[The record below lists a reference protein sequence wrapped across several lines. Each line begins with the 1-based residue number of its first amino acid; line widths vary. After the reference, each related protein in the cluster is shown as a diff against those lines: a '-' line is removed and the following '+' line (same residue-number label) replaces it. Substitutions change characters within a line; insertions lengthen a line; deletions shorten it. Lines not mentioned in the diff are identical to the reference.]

1 MWAWRLAEW
10 LYEAGIGEARAALVE
25 DGEIIEARIE
35 RESEEPRLGAIMTAK
50 LVEPAR
56 RGNGALVVLDC
67 SGQPQATLADLPSA
81 TSIGARLKVEVIRM
95 ALRERGRDK
104 PVRARLADADA
115 ALTYGPDLRARI
127 AASDAPLV
135 ELRST
140 DADRLEQAGWSELID
155 CVRAGH
161 WAFDGGALWVDATP
175 AMVLIDIDGD
185 GDALALAKSGARAAA
200 AVIRCCDIGGSIG
213 IDFPSLPDR
222 AGRQAIDAAVDAA
235 LLQPF
240 ERTAVNGFGLMQII
254 RRRGRPSLIEQV
266 RLDPVGT
273 DAALLLRRA
282 ERAVGAGALTLTA
295 RAGVIDHI
303 AAHPAWIDALQNR
316 TGRPVCLTTDPA
328 MKGAGH
334 AQ

>member
-1 MWAWRLAEW
+1 MAEW

-25 DGEIIEARIE
+25 HGEIVEARIE
-35 RESEEPRLGAIMTAK
+35 REDDGPRLGAIVAAR
-50 LVEPAR
+50 LVEAGQGGR
-56 RGNGALVVLDC
+56 GALVALDGP
-67 SGQPQATLADLPSA
+67 GQRHATLANLPPA
-81 TSIGARLKVEVIRM
+81 TSIGARLTVEIARM

-104 PVRARLADADA
+104 PARARLADAGA
-115 ALTYGPDLRARI
+115 ALTDGPDLRARI
-127 AASDAPLV
+127 TASGAPLV

-161 WAFDGGALWVDATP
+161 WTFDGGALWVDATP

-200 AVIRCCDIGGSIG
+200 RVIRCCDIGGSIG
-213 IDFPSLPDR
+213 IDFPTLRDR
-222 AGRQAIDAAVDAA
+222 AGRLAVDAAVDAA
-235 LLQPF
+235 LPQPF

-254 RRRGRPSLIEQV
+254 RRRDRPSLVEQV
-266 RLDPVGT
+266 RLDPVAT

-282 ERAVGAGALTLTA
+282 ERAAGTGVLTLTA
-295 RAGVIDHI
+295 RASVIDRI
-303 AAHPAWIDALQNR
+303 AARPDWVDALQNR
-316 TGRPVCLTTDPA
+316 TGRSVRLTIDPA
-328 MKGAGH
+328 MKGTGH